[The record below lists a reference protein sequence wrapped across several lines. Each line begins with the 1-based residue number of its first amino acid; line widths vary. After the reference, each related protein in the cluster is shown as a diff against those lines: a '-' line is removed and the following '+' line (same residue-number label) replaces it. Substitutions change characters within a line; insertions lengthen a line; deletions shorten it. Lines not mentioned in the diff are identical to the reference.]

1 MSMKRL
7 HNLSFISIAIFTLVI
22 ASLSY
27 ALVDKTQNWLPL
39 QQIAINS
46 ESNISVDENNN
57 GIVDNAEKLGGL
69 DKNSFLQ
76 TQGGTLRG
84 ILFLY
89 YGVGKIVDL
98 DNPSYYIDPSYYS
111 NFNRLCIKGVCI
123 NSWNDIQTNIDE
135 NYIRSIAR
143 DEIYLQQSN
152 ITAGYAENLVGINKN
167 DLLEVSKLRSFCL
180 NRNCSLG
187 MDAVSVNGYKVG
199 SNISNIPIIDP
210 TILYDNLK
218 VGYSS
223 FSSLSNNTY
232 RLGGVDAETILND
245 IEMLKTKYTIIEEN
259 LTVIENNVSEIYNT
273 LRNIFSYIGDNAS
286 IVLNGLKDSEVQNYL
301 FNLLDEEGYLKI
313 NNCFYNEGIVLITQ
327 DESGSFTVVCKR
339 FKDSVKEQVMSIFK
353 NKLCSGDKEGVVI
366 GFNRE
371 GDDVEC
377 ISYSSLANKMMS
389 NIVTSLESQG
399 FLKGDTLAFNTA
411 FQNEIKSVIDNY
423 LGSYLTR
430 NTGDNRYLKK
440 NYCSNDKEILVYNS
454 NNRKFEC
461 KRLELRFSYSFENTK
476 ETYPEGGDDNEI
488 KAIRCDEKYGN
499 EYVMVGVSV
508 QYEDVNDG
516 WGDTAVIHKIG
527 IICKKL
533 DIDGELRYLSLY
545 D

>member
-1 MSMKRL
+1 MSRL
-7 HNLSFISIAIFTLVI
+7 HNLFFISIVMFSLVI

-27 ALVDKTQNWLPL
+27 ALVDKTQSWLPL

-57 GIVDNAEKLGGL
+57 GIIDNSEKLGGL
-69 DKNSFLQ
+69 GKNSFLQ

-89 YGVGKIVDL
+89 YGIGKIVDL

-135 NYIRSIAR
+135 SYIRAIAR

-152 ITAGYAENLVGINKN
+152 ITAGYAENLIGINKN
-167 DLLEVSKLRSFCL
+167 DLLNVLKLKSFCL
-180 NRNCSLG
+180 GGDCNLG
-187 MDAVSVNGYKVG
+187 MDAISVNGYKVG
-199 SNISNIPIIDP
+199 TNISNIPIIDP
-210 TILYDNLK
+210 TVLYDNLK

-232 RLGGVDAETILND
+232 HLGGVDAETILDD
-245 IEMLKTKYTIIEEN
+245 ITMLKNRYTIIEEN
-259 LTVIENNVSEIYNT
+259 ITVIESDVSNIYNT

-286 IVLNGLKDSEVQNYL
+286 IVLNGLKDSKVQNYL
-301 FNLLDEEGYLKI
+301 FSLLDEEGYLKI

-327 DESGSFTVVCKR
+327 DESGSFTIVCKR

-353 NKLCSGDKEGVVI
+353 NKLCSGDKEGVVV
-366 GFNRE
+366 GFNSE
-371 GDDVEC
+371 GDNVEC
-377 ISYSSLANKMMS
+377 ISYSSLVNKMMS
-389 NIVTSLESQG
+389 NIVTSLEAQG

-411 FQNEIKSVIDNY
+411 FQNEIKSAIDDY
-423 LGSYLTR
+423 LGSYLTI
-430 NTGDNRYLKK
+430 NAGDNRYLRK

-461 KRLELRFSYSFENTK
+461 KMLGLSFSYSFENIQGTD
-476 ETYPEGGDDNEI
+476 PQGGNDNEI
-488 KAIRCDEKYGN
+488 KTLRCDEKYGN
-499 EYVMVGVSV
+499 EYVMVGIKV
-508 QYEDVNDG
+508 QYEDVDDD
-516 WGDTAVIHKIG
+516 WDDTPVIHKIG

-533 DIDGELRYLSLY
+533 NIEGELRYLSLY
-545 D
+545 N